1 MGEKSV
7 TNLLS
12 AIEKSKQRPLSSL
25 ISGLGILHV
34 GSETSELLAK
44 QFKSVDTIAQVSLE
58 NFEAIPGI
66 GSIVGAAL
74 VEYFQNSENLA
85 IIEKLRSAGVNFTEN
100 ENLEEYVSSF
110 IGLRFVV
117 TGRIEGYTRSELEQY
132 IKNRGGSVSS
142 SVSSKTNFVV
152 AGEDAGSKLS
162 DAEKLNVSIISFAE
176 LQNLDRQGLN

>member
-1 MGEKSV
+1 MFSKNIFNRIFASNTKSKSLEHISKHYDLGNEFFSKWLDK
-7 TNLLS
+7 TLTYSS
-12 AIEKSKQRPLSSL
+12 AIYS
-25 ISGLGILHV
+25 
-34 GSETSELLAK
+34 
-44 QFKSVDTIAQVSLE
+44 
-58 NFEAIPGI
+58 N
-66 GSIVGAAL
+66 
-74 VEYFQNSENLA
+74 
-85 IIEKLRSAGVNFTEN
+85 EN

-176 LQNLDRQGLN
+176 LQNLDRQGLH